1 MNRIFLIIGLLAFV
15 SCHREG
21 KKTETPSPQQLLL
34 EIYQKQSFVS
44 VELVANWIINK
55 DPSLVLVDVRQ
66 PADFKQFTLPG
77 AINIPLEELL
87 SQENRKQI
95 DCEKF
100 KPVFF
105 SNDDLQSEK
114 AWMLHRRLG
123 CASGYVMKGGL
134 NAWVSSILA
143 PQEPPQ
149 TASEEAFELY
159 RFRQALAKYFTGG
172 SKALG
177 PEPFATPVAE
187 QLPAPKKIQTK
198 PKPKA
203 AEEEEEGC

>member
-21 KKTETPSPQQLLL
+21 KETEMPSPQQLLL
-34 EIYQKQSFVS
+34 EIYQKQSFAS
-44 VELVANWIINK
+44 VEQVANWIINK

-66 PADFKQFTLPG
+66 PAEFKQFSLPG
-77 AINIPLEELL
+77 AINIPLGELL

-134 NAWVSSILA
+134 NAWVSAILA

-203 AEEEEEGC
+203 AEEEEGC

>member
-21 KKTETPSPQQLLL
+21 KETEMPSPQQLLL
-34 EIYQKQSFVS
+34 EIYQKQSFAS
-44 VELVANWIINK
+44 VEQVANWIINK

-66 PADFKQFTLPG
+66 PAEFKQFSLPG
-77 AINIPLEELL
+77 AINIPLGELL

-134 NAWVSSILA
+134 NAWVSAILA